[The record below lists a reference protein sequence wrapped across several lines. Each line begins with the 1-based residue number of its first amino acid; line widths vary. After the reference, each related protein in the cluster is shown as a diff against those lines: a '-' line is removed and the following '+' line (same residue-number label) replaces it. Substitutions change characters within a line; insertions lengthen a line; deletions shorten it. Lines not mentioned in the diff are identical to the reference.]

1 MITEVFKFFLPFL
14 AIFLIVI
21 GLWAIGQWLRRKGYG
36 EQLDKIDARMSAVQD
51 KIRWFLR
58 PLGGGMISVGRGL
71 SRVPL
76 LGSRQSRDMWDN
88 LEALLKHQE
97 ELLKQQRKNNH
108 D

>member
-1 MITEVFKFFLPFL
+1 MIIEVFKFFLPFL
-14 AIFLIVI
+14 AIFLIGI
-21 GLWAIGQWLRRKGYG
+21 GLWSIGQWLRRKGYG
-36 EQLDKIDARMSAVQD
+36 EQLDKIDARISAVQC

-88 LEALLKHQE
+88 QE